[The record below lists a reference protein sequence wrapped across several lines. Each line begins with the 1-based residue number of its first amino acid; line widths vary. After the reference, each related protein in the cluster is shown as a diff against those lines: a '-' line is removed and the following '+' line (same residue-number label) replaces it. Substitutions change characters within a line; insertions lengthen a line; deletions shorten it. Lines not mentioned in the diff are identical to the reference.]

1 MFKKSR
7 NPGRA
12 GYDGQAQAAPVGV
25 TMVACS
31 EFEARFILIDQG
43 QGGRHTPVFNH
54 YRPTFRFDASYVTG
68 TITFPAGTEMVMPGG
83 DWTDVTVQLAQP
95 TLMEESM
102 HFSLHEGDRMVG
114 TGQVTKI
121 IS

>member
-7 NPGRA
+7 DHGSA
-12 GYDGQAQAAPVGV
+12 GYDGQAGPVGV

-31 EFEARFILIDQG
+31 EFEARFLLIDQG
-43 QGGRHTPVFNH
+43 QGGRRTPVFNH

-68 TITFPAGTEMVMPGG
+68 MITFPEGTEMVMPGG
-83 DWTDVTVQLAQP
+83 DWTDVTVQLARA
-95 TLMEESM
+95 TLMADSM
-102 HFSLHEGDRMVG
+102 RFSIHEGDRMVG

-121 IS
+121 IR